1 MIRLFVCFSLILASQ
16 FSFADAEAEINYRKA
31 VMKVVGGHM
40 GGIAGILRGGVHS
53 EELAYHAKGM
63 ANVAAIVPGV
73 FPQGSG
79 DGKTDALPAI
89 WEDDAAFKVAMDRF
103 VTAAEA
109 IGAAA
114 ETGDN
119 GAIASKVKALG
130 GSCKGCHDDYKAD

>member
-63 ANVAAIVPGV
+63 P
-73 FPQGSG
+73 
-79 DGKTDALPAI
+79 TLPRLYRAY
-89 WEDDAAFKVAMDRF
+89 FLKVA
-103 VTAAEA
+103 
-109 IGAAA
+109 
-114 ETGDN
+114 ET
-119 GAIASKVKALG
+119 VKPTRYPPSGKMTRHL
-130 GSCKGCHDDYKAD
+130 K